1 MLESKITSDTL
12 QFLNTLKKNN
22 NREWFAEHKVQF
34 KKEEEKAKDFFNQ
47 VLDKMKIHD
56 EIERLKVF
64 RIYRDVRF
72 SKDKTPYK
80 NSFSAFY
87 SRAGLHRRGGYYVH
101 IQPGANFI
109 GAGFWKPDKPD
120 LFRIRKE
127 WDNDTSELLE
137 IIENKTFKRVW
148 GNLYGAELKTA
159 PKGFDKDNPNIE
171 LIRKKQY
178 LYTRSFTDKEVLAS
192 NFAEQINESFKLVRP
207 YFDLM
212 SAVLTTNLNGG
223 SLLD

>member
-12 QFLNTLKKNN
+12 QFLNTLKKYN
-22 NREWFAEHKVQF
+22 NREWFAENKVQF
-34 KKEEEKAKDFFNQ
+34 KKEEEKAKDFFNH
-47 VLDKMKIHD
+47 VLGQMKIHD

-101 IQPGANFI
+101 IQPGGSFI

-120 LFRIRKE
+120 LLRLRKE
-127 WDNDTSELLE
+127 WENDASELLE
-137 IIENKTFKRVW
+137 IVDNQTFKKVW
-148 GNLYGAELKTA
+148 GNLVGEELKTA
-159 PKGFDKDNPNIE
+159 PKGFDKENPNIE

-178 LYTRSFTDKEVLAS
+178 LITKSFTDEEVLET
-192 NFAEQINESFKLVRP
+192 NFAELINENFKLVRP

-212 SAVLTTNLNGG
+212 STILTTNLNGE